1 MSDKINKLHRYMRIG
16 INRTGSFPSQPE
28 LMKKLGIN
36 PKEFNELINEAKESG
51 RDIRPEYFEINQY
64 SKISYSEIKYGTE
77 EKEPFGHKDFINF
90 HKNLSE
96 KILDLNFGDD
106 DLTEDILE
114 LAGTLVK
121 YLEIQLSKIDQNEDS
136 DKLKSYDSYS
146 EVMSVYGI
154 EKKIPTNN
162 QIQVSVDNFLSPF
175 KDIFNKIGIIYESYD
190 THINEPYNEDY
201 IINNYKT
208 LNFNEINSLLKL
220 YEDGPLS

>member
-146 EVMSVYGI
+146 DVMSVYGI
-154 EKKIPTNN
+154 EKK
-162 QIQVSVDNFLSPF
+162 S
-175 KDIFNKIGIIYESYD
+175 NKQS
-190 THINEPYNEDY
+190 
-201 IINNYKT
+201 
-208 LNFNEINSLLKL
+208 NSSLCR
-220 YEDGPLS
+220 

>member
-36 PKEFNELINEAKESG
+36 PEEFNELINEAKESG

-154 EKKIPTNN
+154 EKTIPTNN

-190 THINEPYNEDY
+190 THINEPFTEDD
-201 IINNYKT
+201 IINNYET

-220 YEDGPLS
+220 YEDGQLS

>member
-154 EKKIPTNN
+154 EKIIPTNN

-190 THINEPYNEDY
+190 THINEPFTEDD
-201 IINNYKT
+201 IINNYET

-220 YEDGPLS
+220 YEDGQLS

>member
-36 PKEFNELINEAKESG
+36 PEEFNELINEAKESG

-190 THINEPYNEDY
+190 THINEPFTEDD
-201 IINNYKT
+201 IINNYET

-220 YEDGPLS
+220 YEDGQLS

>member
-154 EKKIPTNN
+154 EKTIPTNN

-190 THINEPYNEDY
+190 THINEPFSEDD
-201 IINNYKT
+201 IINNYET

-220 YEDGPLS
+220 YEDGQLS

>member
-154 EKKIPTNN
+154 EKTIPTNN

-190 THINEPYNEDY
+190 THINEPFTEDD
-201 IINNYKT
+201 IINNYET

-220 YEDGPLS
+220 YEDGQLS

>member
-190 THINEPYNEDY
+190 THINEPFSEDD
-201 IINNYKT
+201 IINNYET

-220 YEDGPLS
+220 YEDGQLS

>member
-36 PKEFNELINEAKESG
+36 PEEFNELINEAKESG
-51 RDIRPEYFEINQY
+51 RDIRPEYFELNQY
-64 SKISYSEIKYGTE
+64 SKIIDSEIKYGTE
-77 EKEPFGHKDFINF
+77 YKEPFGYQDFIKF
-90 HKNLSE
+90 HENLSE
-96 KILDLNFGDD
+96 KILNLDFGDD
-106 DLTEDILE
+106 DSTEDILE

-121 YLEIQLSKIDQNEDS
+121 YLEVLLSRIDKNENS
-136 DKLKSYDSYS
+136 DKPNSGENYA
-146 EVMSVYGI
+146 EVMSTYGLERATPI
-154 EKKIPTNN
+154 NS

-190 THINEPYNEDY
+190 THINEPFSEDD
-201 IINNYKT
+201 IINNYET

-220 YEDGPLS
+220 YEDGQLS

>member
-190 THINEPYNEDY
+190 THINEPFTEDD
-201 IINNYKT
+201 IINNYET

-220 YEDGPLS
+220 YEDGQLS

>member
-1 MSDKINKLHRYMRIG
+1 MSG
-16 INRTGSFPSQPE
+16 ISASTLRT
-28 LMKKLGIN
+28 M
-36 PKEFNELINEAKESG
+36 
-51 RDIRPEYFEINQY
+51 IRNY
-64 SKISYSEIKYGTE
+64 TE
-77 EKEPFGHKDFINF
+77 VDSNI
-90 HKNLSE
+90 
-96 KILDLNFGDD
+96 
-106 DLTEDILE
+106 LTEDILE

-146 EVMSVYGI
+146 DVMSVYGI

-175 KDIFNKIGIIYESYD
+175 KDIFNKIGIIYEAYD
-190 THINEPYNEDY
+190 THINEPYNEDD

-220 YEDGPLS
+220 YEDGQLS

>member
-36 PKEFNELINEAKESG
+36 PEEFNELINEAKESG

-64 SKISYSEIKYGTE
+64 SKISDSEIKYGTE

-154 EKKIPTNN
+154 EKTIPTNN

-175 KDIFNKIGIIYESYD
+175 KEIFNKIGIIYESYD
-190 THINEPYNEDY
+190 THINEPYNEDD
-201 IINNYKT
+201 IINNYET
-208 LNFNEINSLLKL
+208 LNFNEIISLLKL
-220 YEDGPLS
+220 YEDGQLS

>member
-154 EKKIPTNN
+154 EKIIPTNN

-190 THINEPYNEDY
+190 THINEPFSEDD
-201 IINNYKT
+201 IINNYET

-220 YEDGPLS
+220 YEDGQLS

>member
-146 EVMSVYGI
+146 DVMSVYGI

-190 THINEPYNEDY
+190 THINEPFSEDD
-201 IINNYKT
+201 IINNYET

-220 YEDGPLS
+220 YEDGQLS